1 VSSLRE
7 SSAVVA
13 ANPRA
18 PDRDQGKAE
27 SIVDLSGVRFS
38 WTGAPPLLIDIKAM
52 QVARGERV
60 FLRGPSGSGKST
72 LLSLLAG
79 VVTPREGSVRVLGRE
94 IGVLGN
100 AERDQF
106 RADHIGFI
114 FQMFN
119 LIPYLSVVENV
130 SLPCGFSQR
139 RKAHA
144 VRAGGSVEREAVRLL
159 EHLDMGTADLLRRPV
174 TELSVGQQQRV
185 AAARALIGAPE
196 LVIADEP
203 TSSLDADRR
212 TAFIDLL
219 FGECA
224 RERAALIF
232 VSHDAALAPLFDR
245 NIEFAEI
252 NRNSGHAGDS

>member
-1 VSSLRE
+1 M
-7 SSAVVA
+7 
-13 ANPRA
+13 
-18 PDRDQGKAE
+18 
-27 SIVDLSGVRFS
+27 
-38 WTGAPPLLIDIKAM
+38 IDIGSLG
-52 QVARGERV
+52 VARGERV

-79 VVTPREGSVRVLGRE
+79 VITPLEGTVRVLDGD
-94 IGVLGN
+94 IGALGG
-100 AERDQF
+100 AARDHF

-130 SLPCGFSQR
+130 CLPCGFSQR
-139 RKAHA
+139 RKERAEREGGT
-144 VRAGGSVEREAVRLL
+144 VRAEAVRLL
-159 EHLDMGTADLLRRPV
+159 EHLDMGDAAVLRRPV

-212 TAFIDLL
+212 AAFLDLL
-219 FGECA
+219 FRECA
-224 RERAALIF
+224 REQASLIF
-232 VSHDAALAPLFDR
+232 VSHDASLAPLFDR
-245 NIEFAEI
+245 AIQFADI
-252 NRNSGHAGDS
+252 NHATGPAPARV